1 MGPKPKSILHKE
13 PQGRHTKKSLFN
25 GSLTPPPLILSS
37 TCNFLQLVLK
47 LGNGIKWI
55 KMCNE
60 KFKVLKMKILKMVYD
75 LLSGTAMKK
84 KKINFGNFSWGFDK
98 FYKNHK
104 KFF

>member
-1 MGPKPKSILHKE
+1 
-13 PQGRHTKKSLFN
+13 
-25 GSLTPPPLILSS
+25 
-37 TCNFLQLVLK
+37 
-47 LGNGIKWI
+47 
-55 KMCNE
+55 MCNE
-60 KFKVLKMKILKMVYD
+60 KFKVLKMKILKMVHD